1 MKLKFYKSISESQ
14 ITVSLSL
21 TNLTVNERKAI
32 KILGAPKIT
41 LEKTYNVSDTSV
53 LIDTDVT
60 SFSEEYTFKGTT
72 DNIYTVIEEVNTFV
86 TDVQEVITEAMSTL
100 MASYRDIEKSVA
112 SQAGELEIADEENTS
127 SKE

>member
-21 TNLTVNERKAI
+21 TKLTVNERKAI
-32 KILGAPKIT
+32 KILGAPKIA

-72 DNIYTVIEEVNTFV
+72 DNIYTVMEEVNTFV

-112 SQAGELEIADEENTS
+112 SQSGELEIADGENTA

>member
-14 ITVSLSL
+14 IPVSLSL

-32 KILGAPKIT
+32 KILGAPKIA

-100 MASYRDIEKSVA
+100 MASYRDIERSVA
-112 SQAGELEIADEENTS
+112 SQSGELEIADGENTA

>member
-32 KILGAPKIT
+32 KILGAPKIA

-53 LIDTDVT
+53 LIDTDVA

-112 SQAGELEIADEENTS
+112 SQSGELEIADGENTA

>member
-32 KILGAPKIT
+32 KILGAPKIA

-72 DNIYTVIEEVNTFV
+72 ENIYTVIEEVNTFV
-86 TDVQEVITEAMSTL
+86 TDVQELITEARSTL

-112 SQAGELEIADEENTS
+112 SQSGELEIADGENTA